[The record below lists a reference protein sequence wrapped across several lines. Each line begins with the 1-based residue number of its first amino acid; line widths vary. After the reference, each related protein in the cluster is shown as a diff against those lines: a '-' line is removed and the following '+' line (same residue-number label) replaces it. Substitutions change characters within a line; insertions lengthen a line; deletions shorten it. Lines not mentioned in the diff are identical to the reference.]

1 VQDRLLAS
9 GEMVYVFT
17 TTTTPAKARALP
29 AALRDLLEAH
39 ARNEAMLR
47 VQLGSWAEWGEAA
60 RAVRTAVFIREQGIP
75 AELEWDDDDAICRH
89 AVVFNRLGM
98 PVACARL
105 LPDGHIGRVAVVQ
118 AMRGSQAGRLVMQSL
133 MLEARTAGHSHA
145 EISAQLA
152 VLGFYRRLG
161 FSSVGEPYV
170 EAGHCAHPHAC
181 RVELNVAGGERVVV
195 AAASVIHNS
204 REISDCVRREMQMC
218 AAASVRSGVVRQRL
232 AIDGQAVSHQLSDR
246 FAAKTGN
253 AIGQIIRIGEVAV
266 MFALSQNLLD
276 ARDAQS
282 LDAFQFRLACRVHF
296 GCR

>member
-1 VQDRLLAS
+1 MTQPQRETYRFFHRLQVRWAEVDMQQVVFNGHYLLYFDTAMGALWKAMGLPYAQALQTLGGDLYVKKASLTYHSPARLDDWIDVGIGLARLGHSSFTLHTAMFVQDRLLAS

-17 TTTTPAKARALP
+17 TATTPAKAQALP

-39 ARNEAMLR
+39 ARNEAMLH
-47 VQLGSWAEWGEAA
+47 VQLGSWAEWGDAA
-60 RAVRTAVFIREQGIP
+60 RAVRAAVFIREQGIP

-170 EAGHCAHPHAC
+170 EAGIAHIRMRA
-181 RVELNVAGGERVVV
+181 EL
-195 AAASVIHNS
+195 S
-204 REISDCVRREMQMC
+204 
-218 AAASVRSGVVRQRL
+218 
-232 AIDGQAVSHQLSDR
+232 
-246 FAAKTGN
+246 
-253 AIGQIIRIGEVAV
+253 
-266 MFALSQNLLD
+266 
-276 ARDAQS
+276 
-282 LDAFQFRLACRVHF
+282 
-296 GCR
+296 